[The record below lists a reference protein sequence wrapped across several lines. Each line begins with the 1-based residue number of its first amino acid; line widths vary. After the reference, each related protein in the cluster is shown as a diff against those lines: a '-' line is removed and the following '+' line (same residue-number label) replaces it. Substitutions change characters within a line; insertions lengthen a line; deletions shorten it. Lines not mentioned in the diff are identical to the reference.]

1 MSVKYFDKEKQEWT
15 IFPGVKGMSAY
26 ESAKAGGYTGSK
38 EDFISDL
45 SSIEDI
51 PNKYQETLKED
62 SKLFTLNG
70 NDIFYNSDITIDS
83 IKGEDGV
90 TPLLKIEN
98 GYWEVSYDNG
108 AIWTQLGKATGED
121 GTDGVDG
128 ADGEDGLMG
137 RIVYPDGLYT
147 SDLNSHDYIATSTKA
162 PYVFNKANGKY
173 YIYNKEES
181 WKEYLDQDPMFVD
194 NYPDDLTYPHGW
206 ADYWIEVDNINALYT
221 EIGIIENGTIG
232 DAVFN
237 KGKMFSKDGEYY
249 DGTKFVETSEG
260 DGNYSLFGSYI
271 DQGLNKDYY
280 SENHKF
286 HPNTM
291 IDFDSGKAVFGR
303 GTVKL
308 AESSK
313 DTSVFDS
320 KVDINN
326 QFYAKYYYNNGDDV
340 DATELSVTD
349 RAASIKKQ
357 WGQTGEKISLIEIR
371 NEIDQNKL
379 KTDPEIYIQA
389 KDPRSDSLISSIVDG
404 VKEDYTRI
412 TLQEYINR

>member
-1 MSVKYFDKEKQEWT
+1 M
-15 IFPGVKGMSAY
+15 
-26 ESAKAGGYTGSK
+26 
-38 EDFISDL
+38 SDL
-45 SSIEDI
+45 ELVPEPELDKYKVIPTLGIDGQNGKSIYPAGI
-51 PNKYQETLKED
+51 
-62 SKLFTLNG
+62 
-70 NDIFYNSDITIDS
+70 YNAESDY
-83 IKGEDGV
+83 V
-90 TPLLKIEN
+90 
-98 GYWEVSYDNG
+98 
-108 AIWTQLGKATGED
+108 AT
-121 GTDGVDG
+121 
-128 ADGEDGLMG
+128 
-137 RIVYPDGLYT
+137 RT
-147 SDLNSHDYIATSTKA
+147 SA
-162 PYVFNKANGKY
+162 PYVYNKATNKY
-173 YIYNKEES
+173 YIYNWETS
-181 WKEYLDQDPMFVD
+181 WHDILNEDPMFE
-194 NYPDDLTYPHGW
+194 NAKPEDLTFPQYSS
-206 ADYWIEVDNINALYT
+206 DYWIEMDNFNAIYA

-249 DGTKFVETSEG
+249 NGTKFVETSEG
-260 DGNYSLFGSYI
+260 DGNYSLFGSYV
-271 DQGLNKDYY
+271 DQSLNKDYY

-308 AESSK
+308 AESSN

-326 QFYAKYYYNNGDDV
+326 QFYAKYYYNNGDDI

-371 NEIDQNKL
+371 NEIDKDEL

-404 VKEDYTRI
+404 VKEDYSRI
-412 TLQEYINR
+412 TLQEYINRCIANYLYGNISDSEEILSINNVSISIGAKNPVLNNNNNITLTADSADISNVSTGYCGWYIPTNPTITYNTQNCSTVVGSNAQ